1 MNPRIAA
8 VLFTAS
14 LFLAGCFSDADK
26 KDIVGSMAPA
36 PPPGG
41 TAPPPPATGFRALY
55 VLAAGAL
62 PYPNSLFFN
71 GSTDGTMNLPLL
83 ATSPLN
89 ATLNTLDGFSTTQYF
104 NQNFSAPIDPASII
118 GGVTVNVLEVV
129 EDLATTATIGV
140 VGGLIPGVDYSVGL
154 APDLDAGGAT
164 LQVRPLKPLNPSSSY
179 LVLMTSGIT
188 DILGNPATADTD
200 YAGLRDAALAGIT
213 LPDPTLD
220 GLRQLI
226 GAHLAIAGAIGMN
239 PAAIISS
246 ANFRTQSIGNVM
258 AAAAAQTVGQGAVVG
273 PFPGA
278 PVGCPFEPLNTA
290 CVLPPSAM
298 PSGNADIYVGQLV
311 VDYYSDTPATGDPV
325 SSFWTGAPFTL
336 DPTATPTNFVHRF
349 NPVPVATAT
358 FGIPLMMT
366 VPNAASAWIQ
376 AVGAPPPGGWP
387 VVIFS
392 HGITRNRTDMLAL
405 AEPFA
410 DAGFVV
416 IAIDH
421 PLHGLTEPNP
431 LVDPTGIFFQP
442 GAERT
447 FDLDAIDNVTFAP
460 GPDGLIDISGFH
472 AFLNLGN
479 PLTIRDAWRQG
490 AVDLIALART
500 IGIIDVDGNGSPND
514 AADLDGNRV
523 HYVGQSLGSMIGINA
538 LTHSSDFR
546 SATLGV
552 PGGLILQL
560 ALDSQ
565 SFGALV
571 TGALAAQ
578 GLTPGTS
585 LFNNTLRDM
594 QTAIDGADPWNFAA
608 GALGQPVHMIEVIG
622 DTTVPNS
629 ATERLID
636 VMGLPGISTPGPNFV
651 SQGVVR
657 FTEGSHGSQLDPTAS
672 LAATIEMMTQTVV
685 FHAGVPG
692 VLPGDGLVI
701 LISNPAIISTQP

>member
-1 MNPRIAA
+1 
-8 VLFTAS
+8 
-14 LFLAGCFSDADK
+14 
-26 KDIVGSMAPA
+26 
-36 PPPGG
+36 
-41 TAPPPPATGFRALY
+41 
-55 VLAAGAL
+55 L

-71 GSTDGTMNLPLL
+71 GSTDGTANLPLL

-89 ATLNTLDGFSTTQYF
+89 ATLNTLDGFSTTEYF
-104 NQNFSAPIDPASII
+104 NQNFSAPIDPATII
-118 GGVTVNVLEVV
+118 GGLTVNVLEVV

-154 APDLDAGGAT
+154 APDIDAGGTT

-179 LVLMTSGIT
+179 LVLMTNGIT
-188 DILGNPATADTD
+188 DTSGTAATADSD

-213 LPDPTLD
+213 LPDPTQD
-220 GLRQLI
+220 GLKQLI
-226 GAHLAIAGAIGMN
+226 GAHLQIAGAVGMN

-258 AAAAAQTVGQGAVVG
+258 AAAAAQTVAQGAVVG

-278 PVGCPFEPLNTA
+278 AVPGCPFAILNTL
-290 CVLPPSAM
+290 CVLPASAM
-298 PSGNADIYVGQLV
+298 PSGNADIYVGQLF

-325 SSFWTGAPFTL
+325 TSFWTGAPFTL

-349 NPVPVATAT
+349 NPVPVATT
-358 FGIPLMMT
+358 TLGIPLMMT
-366 VPNAASAWIQ
+366 VPNAASAWVQ
-376 AVGAPPPGGWP
+376 AIGGPPPGGWP
-387 VVIFS
+387 VIVFA

-410 DAGFVV
+410 DSGFVV

-421 PLHGLTEPNP
+421 PLHGLTEPDP
-431 LVDPTGIFFQP
+431 LVDPSAIFFQA
-442 GAERT
+442 GSERT
-447 FDLDAIDNVTFAP
+447 FDLDAIDNTTFAP
-460 GPDGLIDISGFH
+460 VPDGLVDPSGFH

-490 AVDLIALART
+490 AVDLIALTRT

-514 AADLDGNRV
+514 ATDLDGNRV
-523 HYVGQSLGSMIGINA
+523 HFVGMSLGSIIGINA
-538 LTHSSDFR
+538 LTHSSDIR

-552 PGGLILQL
+552 PGGHILQL
-560 ALDSQ
+560 ALDSP
-565 SFGALV
+565 SFGPLV
-571 TGALAAQ
+571 VGALAAS
-578 GLTPGTS
+578 GLTQGTS
-585 LFNNTLRDM
+585 LFNNTIRDM
-594 QTAIDGADPWNFAA
+594 QTAADAADPWNFAA
-608 GALGQPVHMIEVIG
+608 GALGQPVHMVEVIG
-622 DTTVPNS
+622 DSTIPNS

-657 FTEGSHGSQLDPTAS
+657 LTEGSHGSPIDPTAS
-672 LAATIEMMTQTVV
+672 LAATIEIMTETVV

-692 VLPGDGLVI
+692 TLPGDGNVI